1 MIRSRVPA
9 LLVALSLLAACHL
22 VDQRDFDPNA
32 GKRPVPPAPVATGK
46 PVPATPPLMTIHFD
60 QGGQNYDD
68 ALRVAVDAALRRKRN
83 VLFSVVTLVPAKGT
97 PPEQIEAARRAS
109 ELGRQVADAI
119 VADGADIGQVEMA
132 ARADPSVV
140 AREVRIY
147 VQ

>member
-1 MIRSRVPA
+1 MIRPRVPA
-9 LLVALSLLAACHL
+9 LLAALSLLAACHL

-32 GKRPVPPAPVATGK
+32 GKRPVPPAPVAGK
-46 PVPATPPLMTIHFD
+46 AGPPPAPPLMTIRFD
-60 QGGQNYDD
+60 QGAQDYDD

-83 VLFSVVTLVPAKGT
+83 VLFSVITLVPAQGS
-97 PPEQIEAARRAS
+97 PSEQIETARRAS

-132 ARADPSVV
+132 ARADPSVA